1 MQCKV
6 ISLYPM
12 KYSLSDFVSLF
23 KYASGVITS
32 SFHATV
38 FSLIFEKPL
47 MSIVLDDGFDNRY
60 VSLLEKVHAS
70 NALVGKDMND
80 GVFHRCSMMIY
91 ESMLFRMQN
100 HQLNILILLKI

>member
-1 MQCKV
+1 
-6 ISLYPM
+6 
-12 KYSLSDFVSLF
+12 
-23 KYASGVITS
+23 
-32 SFHATV
+32 
-38 FSLIFEKPL
+38 

-80 GVFHRCSMMIY
+80 GVFPSLQYDDIRKHVISY
-91 ESMLFRMQN
+91 AN